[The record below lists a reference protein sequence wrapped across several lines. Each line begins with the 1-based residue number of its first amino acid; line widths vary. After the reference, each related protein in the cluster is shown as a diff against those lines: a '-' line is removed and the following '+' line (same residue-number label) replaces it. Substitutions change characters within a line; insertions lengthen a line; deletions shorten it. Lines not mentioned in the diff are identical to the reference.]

1 MKLSR
6 RDLEW
11 VVSEGVISRGQAE
24 ALWRALEG
32 RDPERPRYDLPHVA
46 YYFGALVVISA
57 MGWFMTL
64 GWERFGG
71 RGNSCDI
78 TGLRSLL
85 RRRGES
91 VVAQA
96 RELRERRGAA
106 EHAGERPGVVGQE
119 GCVLRARRPMS
130 LHPERMDAAGPRRL
144 RGQKRCRLVCGGGL
158 RR

>member
-1 MKLSR
+1 MKVSR

-32 RDPERPRYDLPHVA
+32 RDPERPGFDLPHVA

-71 RGNSCDI
+71 GGILAISLVYAACFVAAGSLLWRRQ
-78 TGLRSLL
+78 GLRVPKGA
-85 RRRGES
+85 RRFLPPER
-91 VVAQA
+91 A
-96 RELRERRGAA
+96 RT
-106 EHAGERPGVVGQE
+106 GQE
-119 GCVLRARRPMS
+119 
-130 LHPERMDAAGPRRL
+130 
-144 RGQKRCRLVCGGGL
+144 
-158 RR
+158 

>member
-24 ALWRALEG
+24 ALWWALEG

-71 RGNSCDI
+71 RGNACDI

-96 RELRERRGAA
+96 GSQGAGWASRYHGRVLTPLAVYGFER
-106 EHAGERPGVVGQE
+106 
-119 GCVLRARRPMS
+119 
-130 LHPERMDAAGPRRL
+130 
-144 RGQKRCRLVCGGGL
+144 
-158 RR
+158 